1 MRSLSFL
8 QRFAAVM
15 IFVLVTTGTALAQ
28 SDRGTIAGTVLDS
41 SGAVIQGASITA
53 TGANTGAVYKTTSTD
68 TGAYR
73 IPDMQ
78 VGVYNLT
85 VTAAGFKT
93 SEQKGLVVQI
103 NTTSSLD
110 VTLQPGAV
118 TDTLTVLADVPTL
131 QTETSDIGTVV
142 STRQIMELPLE
153 VNNSS
158 LRSPETFVFLTP
170 GTAGPG
176 TSDSRDGIFQS
187 RLAGGQNFGNE
198 IILDGASTARAD
210 SGSAFDQTAPSV
222 EALEEFKVT
231 TSTVP
236 AEFGRTT
243 GGVESFTTK
252 SGTNKYHGSAFE
264 IFRNEAL
271 NAKEWFQDLNK
282 QPKDID
288 KKHDYGG
295 SFGGPVWIPKIYNG
309 HDKTFFFFSW
319 EQFRKKQGSTNL
331 STVPTDM
338 ERQGD
343 FSAFL
348 TTTQIGT
355 NPCDNNNPIFVGQIF
370 DPSTTQTVG
379 GVQCRKPFANN
390 KVPVSTVAQNILALT
405 PEPTSTNKNLLINNF
420 TLTTVN
426 PILDTTWTVRVD
438 HSFSDRD
445 KLFFSFSKRDHES
458 INGSPVL
465 PPPLDGGSFDHPFV
479 TDYYRVGFEHFF
491 SLSLL
496 NHLNVGLNRI
506 YNNNVASSANGT
518 DWPAKLGISG
528 AHGPIFPE
536 ISFAGGGLQ
545 SLTGYGTA
553 QYDANYVNSLVVAD
567 SVSWTKGRHAL
578 RMGID
583 WRAYQYSVVDRS
595 HESPGLGFDFAQTA
609 VEPTLSGGTSTGNA
623 YASFLIGAV
632 QSWSLAVRSHQPR
645 FDSRYV
651 GGYAQD
657 DFKVRR
663 NLMLNV
669 GLRYEV
675 ETPRREASNQ
685 QSIISLTAPNP
696 GAIGPSGPLP
706 GALIFGGTGQ
716 GRCNCSASG
725 AQTYYKDFAPRVG
738 FSYAPDNLF
747 GHLGRTVLRGGYA
760 IYYGPLDYGDFA
772 ISLTDGFTA
781 SPSGSAPFNPV
792 ISLDSGI
799 PSFTPP
805 PNIGNPLSAAQDNG
819 GFGGGFGGPTYLAPS
834 YGRPAMVQNWSLEAE
849 RQLAPDLIL
858 SVGYVGMHATR
869 LRSAL
874 AQINDLNP
882 KFFSLGN
889 QLNLT
894 VTDPLSPVPAPYAN
908 FCADYGCTPG
918 SAGTVAQA
926 LRPFPQYQ
934 NINTDCCLE
943 NLGQST
949 YHALLAKVERRFH
962 NGLNLLASYTY
973 SKTLTDADSA
983 LPSFAQFSG
992 GGYGQNPFN
1001 LKGEKSLSY
1010 QDIPHTLV
1018 VSYIYELPVGKGKKF
1033 LNKGGIVDKVIGG
1046 WQIGGVQRY
1055 QSGQPLSFGC
1065 ATGVPGYSTYISGC
1079 IRFDRVPGQP
1089 LLSPGASSFDRAAA
1103 SNTGNTGCTENN
1115 ANGTFSAPVGVTT
1128 YFNCGAFIDPNA
1140 SGLITQRGY
1149 AFGNFPR
1156 ITGEVRSQ
1164 RYVNEDFS
1172 IIKRVSFA
1180 ESQSLTLK
1188 ADLVNAFNRHVF
1200 SRPDTG
1206 PGDSTLGA
1214 VFGTVDGSRKV
1225 QFALRYQ
1232 F

>member
-187 RLAGGQNFGNE
+187 KLAGGQNFGNE

-819 GFGGGFGGPTYLAPS
+819 GFGGGFGGPTYLAPG

>member
-1 MRSLSFL
+1 
-8 QRFAAVM
+8 M

-187 RLAGGQNFGNE
+187 KLAGGQNFGNE

-819 GFGGGFGGPTYLAPS
+819 GFGGGFGGPTYLAPG